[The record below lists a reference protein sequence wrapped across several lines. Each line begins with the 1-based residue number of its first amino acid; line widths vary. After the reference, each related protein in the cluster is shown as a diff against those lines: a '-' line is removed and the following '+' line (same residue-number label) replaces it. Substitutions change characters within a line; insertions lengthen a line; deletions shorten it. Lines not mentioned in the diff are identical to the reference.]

1 MKLAEKFMAYWEAI
15 FQLVF
20 GSSRAH
26 AIQNQLASNRFW
38 NFSRVG
44 FDGFRTGLRD
54 AVSGVEQTRSR
65 MMDYDQLLVWASL
78 SLALIGLVMVYS
90 ASITLADGPK
100 YANYSS
106 NHFLIRHMISLAIAG
121 FVGFWVFKIPVKVWD
136 RVAPI
141 IFVITILML
150 IVVLIPGLGKGVN
163 GAKRWIPLGPLNFQ
177 PSELMKFAA
186 VIFAASYTVR
196 RQEYLHTFMKGML
209 PMGIA
214 VALVGGL
221 LMAEPDMGAFVV
233 IALIAFGI
241 LFLGGINAKLFGA
254 LIAVG
259 VMSAV
264 TIIAL
269 SPFRRERI
277 MAFLDPWQA
286 DNAANK
292 GYQLTHSLM
301 AFGRGEWFGTGL
313 GGSVEKLH
321 YLPEAHTDFILAVIG
336 EELGFIGVAVTIF
349 LFYWIVRRAFIIGRT
364 SLQLDRSFAGLVAK
378 GIAIWIGW
386 QAFINMGVNLGL
398 LPTKGL
404 TLPLVSY
411 GGSGILMNAVAL
423 AVLLKIDYENRIL
436 MRGGKL

>member
-1 MKLAEKFMAYWEAI
+1 MNLKEKFFPENR
-15 FQLVF
+15 L
-20 GSSRAH
+20 G
-26 AIQNQLASNRFW
+26 LNRFW
-38 NFSRVG
+38 NFSRG
-44 FDGFRTGLRD
+44 GIDNFRTGLRD

-65 MMDYDQLLVWASL
+65 MMDYDQLLVWAVL
-78 SLALIGLVMVYS
+78 SLMLIGLVMVYS

-106 NHFLIRHMISLAIAG
+106 NFFLIRHVISLVIAIG
-121 FVGFWVFKIPVKVWD
+121 VGIWAFKIPTKVWD
-136 RVAPI
+136 RYSPV
-141 IFVITILML
+141 IFGFTVLLL
-150 IVVLIPGLGKGVN
+150 IAVLIPGVGKGVN
-163 GAKRWIPLGPLNFQ
+163 GAKRWIPLGLMNFQ

-186 VIFAASYTVR
+186 VIFAASYTVQ
-196 RQEYLHTFMKGML
+196 RQEYLHSFMKGML

-233 IALIAFGI
+233 VALIAFGI
-241 LFLGGINAKLFGA
+241 LFLGGINAKLFGG
-254 LIAVG
+254 LILVG
-259 VMSAV
+259 LMSGA
-264 TIIAL
+264 TMIAL
-269 SPFRRERI
+269 SPFRRGR
-277 MAFLDPWQA
+277 MLAFMDPWQV

-301 AFGRGEWFGTGL
+301 AFGRGEWFGLGL

-321 YLPEAHTDFILAVIG
+321 YLPEAHTDFIMAVIG
-336 EELGFIGVAVTIF
+336 EELGFVGVVVMIF
-349 LFYWIVRRAFIIGRT
+349 LFYWIVRRAFLIGRT
-364 SLQLDRSFAGLVAK
+364 ALQLDRSFAGLAAK
-378 GIAIWIGW
+378 GVAIWIGW

-411 GGSGILMNAVAL
+411 GGSGILMNAVAV
-423 AVLLKIDYENRIL
+423 AMLLRIDFENRIL

>member
-1 MKLAEKFMAYWEAI
+1 MNLKDKF
-15 FQLVF
+15 FPDNRL
-20 GSSRAH
+20 S
-26 AIQNQLASNRFW
+26 LDRFW
-38 NFSRVG
+38 NFSRG
-44 FDGFRTGLRD
+44 GIDNFRTGLRD

-65 MMDYDQLLVWASL
+65 MMEYDQLLVWAVL
-78 SLALIGLVMVYS
+78 SLMLIGLVMVYS

-106 NHFLIRHMISLAIAG
+106 NFFLIRHIISLVIAIG
-121 FVGFWVFKIPVKVWD
+121 VGIWVFKIPTKMWD
-136 RVAPI
+136 RYSPL
-141 IFVITILML
+141 IFGFTVLLL
-150 IVVLIPGLGKGVN
+150 IAVLIPGVGKGVN
-163 GAKRWIPLGPLNFQ
+163 GAKRWIPLGLMNFQ

-186 VIFAASYTVR
+186 VIFAASYTVQ
-196 RQEYLHTFMKGML
+196 RQEYLHSFVKGML

-233 IALIAFGI
+233 VSLIAFGI
-241 LFLGGINAKLFGA
+241 LFLGGINAKLFGG

-259 VMSAV
+259 LMSGAVM
-264 TIIAL
+264 IAL
-269 SPFRRERI
+269 SPFRRGR
-277 MAFLDPWQA
+277 MLAFMDPWQV

-321 YLPEAHTDFILAVIG
+321 YLPEAHTDFIMAVIG
-336 EELGFIGVAVTIF
+336 EELGFVGVVVMIF
-349 LFYWIVRRAFIIGRT
+349 LFYWIVRRAFLIGRT
-364 SLQLDRSFAGLVAK
+364 ALQLDRSFAGLAAK
-378 GIAIWIGW
+378 GVAIWIGW

-411 GGSGILMNAVAL
+411 GGSGILMNAVAV
-423 AVLLKIDYENRIL
+423 AMLLRIDYENRIL

>member
-1 MKLAEKFMAYWEAI
+1 MSLKEKFFPENR
-15 FQLVF
+15 L
-20 GSSRAH
+20 G
-26 AIQNQLASNRFW
+26 LNRFW
-38 NFSRVG
+38 NFSRG
-44 FDGFRTGLRD
+44 GIDNFRTGLRD

-65 MMDYDQLLVWASL
+65 MMEYDQLLVWAIL
-78 SLALIGLVMVYS
+78 SLMLIGLVMVYS

-106 NHFLIRHMISLAIAG
+106 NYFLIRHMISLAIAIG
-121 FVGFWVFKIPVKVWD
+121 VGIWAFKIPTKVWD
-136 RVAPI
+136 RYSPV
-141 IFVITILML
+141 IFGFTVLLL
-150 IVVLIPGLGKGVN
+150 IAVLIPGVGKGVN
-163 GAKRWIPLGPLNFQ
+163 GAKRWIPLGLMNFQ

-186 VIFAASYTVR
+186 VIFAASYTVQ
-196 RQEYLHTFMKGML
+196 RQEYLHSFVKGML

-233 IALIAFGI
+233 VALIAFGI
-241 LFLGGINAKLFGA
+241 LFLGGINAKLFGG

-259 VMSAV
+259 LMSGA
-264 TIIAL
+264 TMIAL
-269 SPFRRERI
+269 SPFRRGR
-277 MAFLDPWQA
+277 MLAFMDPWQV

-321 YLPEAHTDFILAVIG
+321 YLPEAHTDFIMAVIG
-336 EELGFIGVAVTIF
+336 EELGFVGVVVMIF
-349 LFYWIVRRAFIIGRT
+349 LFYWIVRRAFLIGRT
-364 SLQLDRSFAGLVAK
+364 ALQLDRSFAGLAAK
-378 GIAIWIGW
+378 GVAIWIGW

-411 GGSGILMNAVAL
+411 GGSGILMNAIAM
-423 AVLLKIDYENRIL
+423 AMLLRIDFENRIL